1 MDFNKLFIIYPLML
15 VLAAVF
21 WFISFKINRG
31 KQENYATAFLQRF
44 PDAVKVYTQRS
55 GGFIVSYNLQIYS
68 VNDELP
74 AAFSDDQGMGFYCKT
89 GKNIIEVEYSTTRPG
104 VVYKTVTKSTG
115 ATKIEIET
123 KAGENYFFYFDKET
137 NSFKLDIK

>member
-1 MDFNKLFIIYPLML
+1 MNFNNIFIIYPLML
-15 VLAAVF
+15 VLVVIF
-21 WFISFKINRG
+21 WFFSSKRNKS
-31 KQENYATAFLQRF
+31 KQESYAAEFLKKY
-44 PDAVKVYTQRS
+44 PEAVKVYTQAN

-74 AAFSDDQGMGFYCKT
+74 AAFSDEQGSGFYCKT

-104 VVYKTVTKSTG
+104 VIYKTVTKSTG
-115 ATKIEIET
+115 ATKIEVET
-123 KAGENYFFYFDKET
+123 KAGENYFFYFDKDT